1 MKTNSLLALVSL
13 AVLAT
18 CASAAPQ
25 PEAPVFVLPTY
36 VVSAPLRQP
45 AEQKVNA
52 SLNELR
58 QQAHIPLPI
67 AIELPLIKSAPVRS
81 NLTKLPAP
89 EGKVI
94 QVAKL

>member
-1 MKTNSLLALVSL
+1 MKKNALLSLVSL

-25 PEAPVFVLPTY
+25 PEAAVFFLPTY
-36 VVSAPLRQP
+36 VVSAPLHQP

-52 SLNELR
+52 SLYELR
-58 QQAHIPLPI
+58 QQVRIPLPI
-67 AIELPLIKSAPVRS
+67 AIELPLVKSAPVRA
-81 NLTKLPAP
+81 NLTKMPVP

>member
-1 MKTNSLLALVSL
+1 MKKNALLSLVSL

-25 PEAPVFVLPTY
+25 PEAAVLVLPTY
-36 VVSAPLRQP
+36 VVSAPLHQP

-58 QQAHIPLPI
+58 QRVRIQLPI
-67 AIELPLIKSAPVRS
+67 AIELPLVKSTPVRA
-81 NLTKLPAP
+81 NLTKLPLP